1 MLIELHTLTA
11 HAPSNLNRD
20 DFGRPK
26 TALFGGTERARISSQ
41 SLKRA
46 IRTSDY
52 LKSQLEGRISTR
64 SRDIPKLIH
73 DRLAKRYDGDE
84 EKQERLRQACEA
96 VTHALGKPDSAR
108 SKNKDK
114 DEPLLYLKQIVFLTP
129 GELDRLE
136 KVVAEKVRGTA
147 SWRSRRR

>member
-52 LKSQLEGRISTR
+52 LKSQLEGARF
-64 SRDIPKLIH
+64 DA
-73 DRLAKRYDGDE
+73 LAGYPEANLRPASE
-84 EKQERLRQACEA
+84 AVRRRREAEAAPARLRGRYARTRQA
-96 VTHALGKPDSAR
+96 R
-108 SKNKDK
+108 
-114 DEPLLYLKQIVFLTP
+114 
-129 GELDRLE
+129 
-136 KVVAEKVRGTA
+136 
-147 SWRSRRR
+147 